1 MTSPTE
7 ISLEELLAE
16 PIVKQLMYRDGV
28 SISEARALYAAV
40 ATRLQA
46 RAACSRTASK
56 TFASIARMGTSPH
69 QLSGCL

>member
-7 ISLEELLAE
+7 IRLEELLAE

-40 ATRLQA
+40 ATRLEA
-46 RAACSRTASK
+46 RAAWQRTTPKA
-56 TFASIARMGTSPH
+56 FASIASGRPH
-69 QLSGCL
+69 WVVRI